1 MRAALDWATRHRLEL
16 WKVMY
21 RVMLAELLARRG
33 DPADLTEARTVLA
46 ETLPEAERLGSRDGP
61 PAGRPSSTTSSSGTG
76 AASGG
81 RRRLPGP
88 THQSP
93 HR

>member
-16 WKVMY
+16 WRVMY

-46 ETLPEAERLGSRDGP
+46 ETLPEAERLGMVGW
-61 PAGRPSSTTSSSGTG
+61 TTRG
-76 AASGG
+76 AAV
-81 RRRLPGP
+81 LDDIE
-88 THQSP
+88 
-93 HR
+93 